1 MCMVLLLFKT
11 APWFWIL
18 FSLDVGLGCCFV
30 FRSEMSTDVNGT
42 RALKAAQTEGC
53 LLQTMQAIPGMLLAL
68 VLCFDHRKGREH
80 ENEGS
85 FSRGNQYIRY
95 AVCGYSIGLITALA
109 AGLLSQLP
117 QPALLYLVSSSWQL
131 WNVLAF
137 RTDEMFCTDSE
148 HVYSS

>member
-1 MCMVLLLFKT
+1 
-11 APWFWIL
+11 
-18 FSLDVGLGCCFV
+18 
-30 FRSEMSTDVNGT
+30 
-42 RALKAAQTEGC
+42 
-53 LLQTMQAIPGMLLAL
+53 MQAIPGMLLAL

-131 WNVLAF
+131 WNVLGF
-137 RTDEMFCTDSE
+137 RTDEIFAQILSLYTA
-148 HVYSS
+148 VK